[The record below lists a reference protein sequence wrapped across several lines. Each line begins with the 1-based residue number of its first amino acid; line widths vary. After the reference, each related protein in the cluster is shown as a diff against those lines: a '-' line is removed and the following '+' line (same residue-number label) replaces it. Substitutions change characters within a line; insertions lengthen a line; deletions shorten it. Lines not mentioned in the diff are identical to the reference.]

1 MNLAN
6 KLTLLRIF
14 LVPVFLIFFLVE
26 GIDYGT
32 IVATIV
38 FIVASITDQLDGHI
52 ARSRNQITTFGK
64 FMDPLADKLLV
75 TAVFV
80 CLVQIGMIPAWAV
93 IIILSRE
100 FAV

>member
-32 IVATIV
+32 T
-38 FIVASITDQLDGHI
+38 
-52 ARSRNQITTFGK
+52 K
-64 FMDPLADKLLV
+64 
-75 TAVFV
+75 
-80 CLVQIGMIPAWAV
+80 
-93 IIILSRE
+93 
-100 FAV
+100 